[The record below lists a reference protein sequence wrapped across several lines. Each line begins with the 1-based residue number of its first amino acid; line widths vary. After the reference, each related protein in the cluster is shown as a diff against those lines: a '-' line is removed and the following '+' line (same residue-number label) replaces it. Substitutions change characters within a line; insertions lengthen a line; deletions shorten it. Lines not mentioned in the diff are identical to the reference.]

1 MKSAVK
7 YITRSSLEARV
18 CWVMDNE
25 WWTLQKQTRVYQ
37 IAIRYKQIVIQEE
50 TGHKKIATIHDTGN
64 VGILVRNVQT
74 SKIPKSNSTK

>member
-1 MKSAVK
+1 MNGGPWIFFK
-7 YITRSSLEARV
+7 T
-18 CWVMDNE
+18 M
-25 WWTLQKQTRVYQ
+25 QKQTRVYQ